1 MTINENTNP
10 GSNITGLSALTGLQS
25 LFDSFENAGPLVG
38 SAAAMDTSAI
48 AAAMDTSARLGAT
61 DFPAI
66 ANAMRGVES
75 SPSVATAAVAA
86 MDTPSILKSV
96 SSLNNS
102 GLKASTALA
111 AMDTPAFDDAVS
123 DLGSITAS
131 INAAADLEQ
140 SIGTFGGSSA
150 LVGAATRPAFLN
162 TLNSFESL
170 TLPLSRESPSA
181 IGDITSPFLVDMTVE
196 MEELANQTEFAPFF
210 VNDWIS
216 ELALSATESL
226 SEYPDLAGELPSQEE
241 YTGSPVDRDF
251 EWSLAEYTYHSFR
264 LYLEQLEIPIKD
276 IRPIDLYLISYVVV
290 LHLHP
295 SVSIVDSSR
304 SIFDA
309 LLATRVL
316 QIYENRSE

>member
-150 LVGAATRPAFLN
+150 LVGAATMPAFVN
-162 TLNSFESL
+162 ALNSFDSL
-170 TLPLSRESPSA
+170 TLPLSRRLTSDVGRVPSLFLA
-181 IGDITSPFLVDMTVE
+181 DIAAG

-210 VNDWIS
+210 VDDWVS

-226 SEYPDLAGELPSQEE
+226 SEYHDLSGELPSQEE

-264 LYLEQLEIPIKD
+264 LYLEHLEV
-276 IRPIDLYLISYVVV
+276 PIDDNRTIDLCIISYALA

-295 SVSIVDSSR
+295 SVSI
-304 SIFDA
+304 SIQDVSIITLQ
-309 LLATRVL
+309 LLLSARFSNL
-316 QIYENRSE
+316 YENR